1 MTLSL
6 KSGVVIPVLLMLPN
20 VVWMLLPK
28 LDMGSRGS
36 VPLVLTIAENVARV
50 VVLALPFFFALQLT
64 KRYSMLTVAGMALAL
79 TIYYAA
85 WARYFVG
92 GGAVTLLSA
101 PLLGIP
107 SPLAFAPIAFLILSS
122 YLLDS
127 WWMLAASMVFGALHV
142 WVQALTS

>member
-36 VPLVLTIAENVARV
+36 VPLVLTLAENVARV
-50 VVLALPFFFALQLT
+50 AVLALPFFFALQLT
-64 KRYSMLTVAGMALAL
+64 KKYSMLTVAGMALAL

-107 SPLAFAPIAFLILSS
+107 SPLAFAPIAFLVLSS

>member
-64 KRYSMLTVAGMALAL
+64 KKYSMLTVAGMSLAL

-92 GGAVTLLSA
+92 SGAVTLLSA

-107 SPLAFAPIAFLILSS
+107 SPLAFAPIAFLVLSS
-122 YLLDS
+122 YVLDS

-142 WVQALTS
+142 WVRTLTS